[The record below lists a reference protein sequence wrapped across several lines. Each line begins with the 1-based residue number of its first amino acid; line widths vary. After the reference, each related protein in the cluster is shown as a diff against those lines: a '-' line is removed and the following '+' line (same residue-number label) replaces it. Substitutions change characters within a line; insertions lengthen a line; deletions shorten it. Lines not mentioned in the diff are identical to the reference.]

1 MIRLTEY
8 QQLAALLFPNVA
20 NTVADLEERFPARAL
35 PEGARVTRFAP
46 SPTGFL
52 HIGGLFSALI
62 SKLNA
67 ATTNGVFL
75 LRIEDTDKKR
85 EIEDGVSKIIEG
97 LETFG
102 IGIDEG
108 VIGFEQETGAYG
120 PYQQSRRAA
129 IYHVV
134 AKKLVEEGLAYPCF
148 LTEEELTAIRE
159 QQEAEASPIKGIFGK
174 WAKYRGIDF
183 ETQKA
188 LLAEGRPYTLRLRS
202 PGDPDKRIAFDDL
215 IRGKIEMPENVQD
228 VVLLKQDGIP
238 TYHFAHA
245 VDDHFMRT
253 THVVRGDE
261 WIASVPLHIQLFK
274 VCGFRVPKYAHIA
287 PIMKEENGGKRKLS
301 KRKDPEAAVSYYAEQ
316 GYPKESVLEYLL
328 TLANSNFEDWRRAN
342 PDAPQSAFP
351 FNLKKM
357 SASGALF
364 DLQKLDD
371 VSKNVISRF
380 CAQKVAADALAWAK
394 TYDPE
399 LAALFESDPAYA
411 EAVFSIDRGTAKPR
425 KDIGKWNEVRQYV
438 SFFYDSL
445 YQNDY
450 SELPETITSAMA
462 FEILEAYLAAYD
474 HGDDKD
480 GWFGRIKALC
490 EPLGYTPNVKEYKKN
505 PDAYKGHVGDVSTV
519 IRVAVTGRR
528 NTPDLYSIMQILGE
542 DRVRA
547 RLRAALT
554 RFGA

>member
-1 MIRLTEY
+1 MTDN
-8 QQLAALLFPNVA
+8 QQLAALLFPDVSE
-20 NTVADLEERFPARAL
+20 TVDDLERRFPPRAL

-67 ATTNGVFL
+67 ATTNGRFL

-85 EIEDGVSKIIEG
+85 EITDGVSEIIKG
-97 LETFG
+97 LSAFG
-102 IGIDEG
+102 VDIDEG
-108 VIGFEQETGAYG
+108 VIGFEQETGDYG

-148 LTEEELTAIRE
+148 CTEAELTAIRE
-159 QQEAEASPIKGIFGK
+159 KQEALSLDTKGCYGE
-174 WAKYRGIDF
+174 WAVYRNKTLA
-183 ETQKA
+183 EQQA
-188 LLAEGRPYTLRLRS
+188 LLAEGRPWTLRLRS
-202 PGDPDKRIAFDDL
+202 PGDPSKRVAYDDL
-215 IRGKIEMPENVQD
+215 IKGRIEMPENIQD

-245 VDDHFMRT
+245 VDDHFMRV

-274 VCGFRVPKYAHIA
+274 VCGFRLPKYAHIA
-287 PIMKEENGGKRKLS
+287 PIMKEDNGGKRKLS
-301 KRKDPEAAVSYYAEQ
+301 KRKDPEAAVTYYAEQ

-342 PDAPQSAFP
+342 PLAPQSAFP

-357 SASGALF
+357 STSGALF
-364 DLQKLDD
+364 DLDKLND
-371 VSKNVISRF
+371 VSKNVISVMD
-380 CAQKVAADALAWAK
+380 AQTVLDKTLDWAK
-394 TYDPE
+394 DYDPQ
-399 LAALFESDPAYA
+399 LCNLLSADPDRSRAM
-411 EAVFSIDRGTAKPR
+411 FSIDRGGRKPR
-425 KDIGKWNEVRQYV
+425 KDLAKWNEVKAYF
-438 SFFYDSL
+438 SYFFDDLFETSL
-445 YQNDY
+445 A
-450 SELPETITSAMA
+450 ELPENITEELAVA
-462 FEILEAYLAAYD
+462 VLDAYEAAYD
-474 HGDDKD
+474 PADDKEQ
-480 GWFGRIKALC
+480 WFERIKALC
-490 EPLGYTPNVKEYKKN
+490 TPLGCTPNVKEYKQN
-505 PDAYKGHVGDVSTV
+505 PDAFKGHVGDLSTV

-528 NTPDLYSIMQILGE
+528 NTPDLFSIMQILGE

-547 RLRAALT
+547 RLRKARAA
-554 RFGA
+554 FGC

>member
-1 MIRLTEY
+1 MTDN
-8 QQLAALLFPNVA
+8 QQLAALLFPDVSE
-20 NTVADLEERFPARAL
+20 TVDDLERRFPPRAL

-67 ATTNGVFL
+67 ATTNGRFL

-85 EIEDGVSKIIEG
+85 EITDGVSEIIKG
-97 LETFG
+97 LFAFG
-102 IGIDEG
+102 VDIDEG
-108 VIGFEQETGAYG
+108 VIGFEQETGSYG

-148 LTEEELTAIRE
+148 CTEAELTAIRE
-159 QQEAEASPIKGIFGK
+159 KQEALSLDTKGYYGE
-174 WAKYRGIDF
+174 WAVYRNKTLA
-183 ETQKA
+183 EQQA
-188 LLAEGRPYTLRLRS
+188 LLAEGRPWTLRLRS
-202 PGDPDKRIAFDDL
+202 PGDPSKRVAYDDL
-215 IRGKIEMPENVQD
+215 IKGRIEMPENIQD

-245 VDDHFMRT
+245 VDDHFMRV

-274 VCGFRVPKYAHIA
+274 VCGFRLPKYAHIA
-287 PIMKEENGGKRKLS
+287 PIMKEDNGGKRKLS
-301 KRKDPEAAVSYYAEQ
+301 KRKDPEAAVTYYAEQ

-342 PDAPQSAFP
+342 PLAPQSAFP

-357 SASGALF
+357 STSGALF
-364 DLQKLDD
+364 DLDKLND
-371 VSKNVISRF
+371 VSKNVISVMD
-380 CAQKVAADALAWAK
+380 AQTVLDKTLDWAK
-394 TYDPE
+394 DYDPQ
-399 LAALFESDPAYA
+399 LCNLLSADPDRSRAM
-411 EAVFSIDRGTAKPR
+411 FSIDRGGKKPR
-425 KDIGKWNEVRQYV
+425 KDLAKWNEVKDYF
-438 SFFYDSL
+438 SYFFDDLFETSL
-445 YQNDY
+445 A
-450 SELPETITSAMA
+450 ELPENITEELAVA
-462 FEILEAYLAAYD
+462 VLDAYEAAYD
-474 HGDDKD
+474 PADDKEQ
-480 GWFGRIKALC
+480 WFERIKALC
-490 EPLGYTPNVKEYKKN
+490 TPLGCTPNVKEYKQN
-505 PDAYKGHVGDVSTV
+505 PDAFKGHVGDLSTV

-528 NTPDLYSIMQILGE
+528 NTPDLFSIMQILGE

-547 RLRAALT
+547 RLRKARAA
-554 RFGA
+554 FGC